1 MDDRPPLSTLLS
13 QVLVAFTIEFDNEF
27 EHRVPHRTTN
37 YGSTGGSSSAPW
49 LVSMAMW
56 LHLMQFVPEEHRKD
70 GVPCRQIPLDEKGET
85 VASLYHWATQD
96 EIEAHVRKWLEKNIH
111 KLEAE
116 LEVAETES
124 VQAKNPMDPR
134 PWRDDAPE

>member
-1 MDDRPPLSTLLS
+1 MGADKKKLLAILKSELEFLEKGGYRKLSWHP
-13 QVLVAFTIEFDNEF
+13 QAIF
-27 EHRVPHRTTN
+27 EDSPTCLN
-37 YGSTGGSSSAPW
+37 YHDPVNRHPCTECA
-49 LVSMAMW
+49 
-56 LHLMQFVPEEHRKD
+56 LMQFVPEEHRKD